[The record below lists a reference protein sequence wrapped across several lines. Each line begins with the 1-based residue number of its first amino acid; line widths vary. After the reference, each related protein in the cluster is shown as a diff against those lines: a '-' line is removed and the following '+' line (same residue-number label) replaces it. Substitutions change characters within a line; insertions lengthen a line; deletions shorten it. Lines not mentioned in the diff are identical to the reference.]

1 MLVLLSPSKTLE
13 FGPPGSTSENS
24 QPVFVKEVTQL
35 TGYLKKFSLS
45 QLEEIMKISTKLA
58 LLNQERI
65 ALWKPEITAANSRQ
79 AIFSFKGEV
88 YHGIDVRSMQ
98 KEDVEAAPAA
108 FAHSFRFI
116 RGIEASGSDTALP
129 P

>member
-58 LLNQERI
+58 LLNQERF
-65 ALWKPEITAANSRQ
+65 AFWKPEFTTSNACQ
-79 AIFSFKGEV
+79 AIFSFRGEV
-88 YHGIDVRSMQ
+88 YHGLDVRTMQ
-98 KEDVEAAPAA
+98 IEDVEVSQK
-108 FAHSFRFI
+108 HLRI
-116 RGIEASGSDTALP
+116 LSGL
-129 P
+129 